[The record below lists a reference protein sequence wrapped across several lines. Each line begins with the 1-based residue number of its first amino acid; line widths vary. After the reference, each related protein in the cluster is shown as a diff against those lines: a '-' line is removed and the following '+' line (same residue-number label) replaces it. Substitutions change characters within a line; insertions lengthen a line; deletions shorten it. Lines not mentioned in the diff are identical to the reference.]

1 MVGLSAVAPRVSK
14 LICMLSSDRDNE
26 VIATVAAITRTLK
39 SAGLDWHDLAK
50 QIEAPAMA
58 YSPRWEP
65 PRSAPAAEPRPAPQ
79 PAPPK
84 WKAPWPTYSS
94 LKQSQRL
101 AWLTEIEVRSHCME
115 PKAKAA
121 FFALNRKM
129 ITQPHEVLTRKE
141 TNLFNRLVKLFWVME
156 VRV

>member
-1 MVGLSAVAPRVSK
+1 MPALSTVAPKLAK
-14 LICMLSSDRDNE
+14 LIPMLSSNHAGE
-26 VIATVAAITRTLK
+26 VLATAAAITRTLK
-39 SAGLDWHDLAK
+39 SAGLDWHDLAR
-50 QIEAPAMA
+50 QVEAHPIS
-58 YSPRWEP
+58 YGRQWEP
-65 PRSAPAAEPRPAPQ
+65 PRPAPAAEPKPAS
-79 PAPPK
+79 PK
-84 WKAPWPTYSS
+84 WKAPWPTFSS
-94 LKQSQRL
+94 LRQRQRL
-101 AWLTEIEVRSHCME
+101 AWLHEIEARSHCME